1 MKIKHEHYYYLEKS
15 IYSYCNDNKTT
26 LYDLWQQY
34 KTKGLTE
41 MRFRWD
47 LTYAAKLTPWIC
59 DNLYS
64 YLNDNH
70 IDTALRKI
78 TNVN

>member
-1 MKIKHEHYYYLEKS
+1 MKIKVEHYHYLEKS
-15 IYSYCNDNKTT
+15 IYNYLNEHKTT
-26 LYDLWQQY
+26 LYDLWNQY
-34 KTKGLTE
+34 KDNGLTA